1 VKKII
6 LPIIILSSS
15 SGLLHAQASTNENY
29 VQSTTYIDYP
39 AGQAAKKAVS
49 VQYFDG
55 LGRPKQTVSVQ
66 ATPQGRDVVSHIVYD
81 AFGRVAS
88 EYLPVPQGGT
98 QNGAIYPDP
107 LSNLTGTP
115 YGNEKIYSEKLLE
128 SSPLDRVLEQK
139 QPGTAWNDKP
149 VKFEYG
155 TNTGTEVKKY
165 GVTTTWSYGATNSSI
180 AAPVDYGANQL
191 YKTTVT
197 DEDGNATTEFKN
209 TKGQVI
215 LVRKALSDTQNAD
228 TYYLYNE
235 YDQLAAVIP
244 PKAVPL
250 NISQLTLDDLC
261 YQYSYDGRNRLA
273 GKKVPGKGWEY
284 MVYDK
289 QDRLVMTQDAE
300 LGKAS
305 QWLFTKYDAFGR
317 PVYTGMYT
325 GTQAY
330 GPQGRAAEQ
339 ANVETKGSNNESRG
353 GSSPDASV
361 ASLNY
366 NNAAYP
372 ASNIKILTINYYD
385 TFPRDPYFPNDLPDT
400 ILNQKVIIN
409 SQSGNVK
416 GLLLASYVK
425 NIENDD
431 WTRNFMLY
439 DPKGRLIGSRSINH
453 LGGST
458 HIDMKL
464 NFAGLTEQSI
474 TRHKRLGTDTE
485 KVITEN
491 FTYDHQNRPLVHKHK
506 VDNNAE
512 EILSQN
518 KYNELSQLE
527 QKKVGGINP
536 GSPLQT
542 IDYQYNIRGWMTG
555 INDPA
560 NLGSDL
566 FGYKI
571 KYNQVEGMENPNND
585 FMELKVKP
593 KYNGNIAE
601 VDWKTA
607 TASNDY
613 NRRYGYVYDKLNR
626 MVAGFYQRDNNPSG
640 KEFFEKLDY
649 DLNGNIERLKRSS
662 DASTG
667 NPTTL
672 YIDDL
677 TYVNEGNRLKTVT
690 DASTN
695 YNGYPDAS
703 GNIIAYDLNGNMI
716 DHKDKGILQIKYN
729 YLSLPDHQT
738 FDQTYLVRNVFGGA
752 TETRNI
758 TTKYLY
764 AADGT
769 KLKKTYTYG
778 VSKNNSEAATV
789 TDYLD
794 GFQYEGQG
802 IVTGIVPQILKFIPT
817 SEGYYNFENNK
828 YIYNYTDHLGNVRL
842 SYMNS
847 STGLEV
853 IEESNYYPFG
863 LKHQGYNALAG
874 NPAYQYQYNGKEL
887 QKESGMYDYGA
898 RFYMPDLGR
907 WGVVDP
913 LAEKMTRHS
922 LYNYAFNNPIRFIDP
937 DGMAPEGDYYTKFG
951 RYLGNDGK
959 NDGKVYVSD
968 GIGKDK
974 KGNAFFANAKEIDI
988 TQSKLEQKASTV
1000 YGESTA
1006 FKSEM
1011 GNELKKEM
1019 YSIASVHETNDTAY
1033 GNNSEQAESFRDTDK
1048 IDRNGTK
1055 MQIAVGAV
1063 INATTGGPD
1072 YSNGASQW
1080 DGKEQG
1086 QYNID
1091 AAHTKMNNGAKIELH
1106 MNTMGWNISDA
1117 HYSKWRSA
1125 IGPSFKAP
1133 QVKAATTGMNQGKIR
1148 LNSTAVYNQTIF
1160 WKVTK

>member
-1 VKKII
+1 LKKII

-81 AFGRVAS
+81 AFGRVAN

-98 QNGAIYPDP
+98 QNGAIYPNP

-165 GVTTTWSYGATNSSI
+165 GVTTTWSYGVTNSSI

-325 GTQAY
+325 GTQTY

-339 ANVETKGSNNESRG
+339 ANVETKGSNNEFRG
-353 GSSPDASV
+353 GSSPDATV

-372 ASNIKILTINYYD
+372 TSNIKILTINYYD
-385 TFPRDPYFPNDLPDT
+385 TFPRDPYFPNNLPDT

-439 DPKGRLIGSRSINH
+439 DPKGRLIGSRSVNH

-474 TRHKRLGTDTE
+474 TRHKRLNTDTE

-506 VDNNAE
+506 VDNNTE

-593 KYNGNIAE
+593 RYNGNIAE

-613 NRRYGYVYDKLNR
+613 TRRYGYVYDKLNR
-626 MVAGFYQRDNNPSG
+626 MVAGFYQRDNNPSA

-703 GNIIAYDLNGNMI
+703 GNTIAYDLNGNMI
-716 DHKDKGILQIKYN
+716 DHKDKGILQISYN
-729 YLSLPDHQT
+729 ILSLPRYIK
-738 FDQTYLVRNVFGGA
+738 FDQLYFTRGVWQNVNLNYTYR
-752 TETRNI
+752 
-758 TTKYLY
+758 
-764 AADGT
+764 ADGT
-769 KLKKTYTYG
+769 KLMKVYKY
-778 VSKNNSEAATV
+778 SENAVYKQKITE
-789 TDYLD
+789 YLD
-794 GFQYEGQG
+794 GFQYEV
-802 IVTGIVPQILKFIPT
+802 ISTNSDPLIKFVPT

-847 STGLEV
+847 SAGIEV

-874 NPAYQYQYNGKEL
+874 NSAYKYGYNGKEL
-887 QKESGMYDYGA
+887 QEATGWSDYGA

-913 LAEKMTRHS
+913 LAEKDRRWTPYR
-922 LYNYAFNNPIRFIDP
+922 YAYNNPVIFIDP
-937 DGMAPEGDYYTKFG
+937 DGRNEDWYENIETNNKEWFDGNKEIEGYKH
-951 RYLGNDGK
+951 LGNSVQDG
-959 NDGKVYVSD
+959 NLNYASDGKVYDDSPEGKGQEINPETNIKEISITKEKSFDLMRWISSLGNNKETFYSFSGGANDPDAETLKKLRPRDHIEANDMFYMIFMFYGRNTRLSGGTTGFQEALVQFGLD
-968 GIGKDK
+968 AQGIGNPVKGLSGPEPAKSDTFGIWDRQATGILRSNDGSPFGVEYKNVRGEGLSKRTLDSLNKAIKD
-974 KGNAFFANAKEIDI
+974 
-988 TQSKLEQKASTV
+988 S
-1000 YGESTA
+1000 
-1006 FKSEM
+1006 
-1011 GNELKKEM
+1011 
-1019 YSIASVHETNDTAY
+1019 
-1033 GNNSEQAESFRDTDK
+1033 NN
-1048 IDRNGTK
+1048 
-1055 MQIAVGAV
+1055 
-1063 INATTGGPD
+1063 
-1072 YSNGASQW
+1072 Y
-1080 DGKEQG
+1080 
-1086 QYNID
+1086 
-1091 AAHTKMNNGAKIELH
+1091 
-1106 MNTMGWNISDA
+1106 WNKQLI
-1117 HYSKWRSA
+1117 K
-1125 IGPSFKAP
+1125 
-1133 QVKAATTGMNQGKIR
+1133 
-1148 LNSTAVYNQTIF
+1148 
-1160 WKVTK
+1160 